1 MSTQQPPATGKRATT
16 TPQPTWLPKPQ
27 KHDLAAAAL
36 FLSLEL
42 HEKRVAIALEL
53 LRKRRGKT
61 RDFAAKDL
69 LRAADLPPLPADNEG
84 VAAKLT
90 QIRRKEKIS
99 PVLLVRRKR
108 GKLLIADGY
117 HRVSAAHACDESTM
131 VPCVLAS
138 IA

>member
-1 MSTQQPPATGKRATT
+1 MSTQQP
-16 TPQPTWLPKPQ
+16 TWLAEPQ
-27 KHDLAAAAL
+27 KHDLAAAER

-42 HEKRVAIALEL
+42 HEKHVATAVEK

-61 RDFAAKDL
+61 REFAAKDL
-69 LRAADLPPLPADNEG
+69 LRAADLPPLPDANEG
-84 VAAKLT
+84 VAAKLA
-90 QIRRKEKIS
+90 KIHKAQKLS

-117 HRVSAAHACDESTM
+117 HRISAAHSCDESTM
-131 VPCVLAS
+131 VPCVLVS